1 MVNLVV
7 QSFGK
12 EYELKRATLAILSFF
27 AHTSIDKMDAQVF
40 LFTDKPEY
48 FKEYLQGLPVKFML
62 LTPQKVKLMR
72 GKIDFLHRMKIAL
85 IEESFLNSE
94 GDLLY
99 FDSDAF
105 FIADPMPLM
114 KKLSP
119 EMSFM
124 HLHEYHFEEMKNFP
138 LPGGATFQAYLKH
151 IEQNSFKLTDGS
163 DFTISPK
170 LSSWN
175 AGVMMLHRTHAI
187 YLPDV
192 YALTEQTYP
201 QTKNHA
207 SEQYAFSIVLETRT
221 KLQTCDTVIY
231 HYWYRIKKQIID
243 EFLKEQFNDGFSKK
257 LLDEKIA
264 IVKKWTE
271 ELPKVFENHVL
282 TLRDNAVQ
290 KLNENKYGEGYV
302 WAAKAI
308 FKAPLSDGKFIK
320 DVIYHLKRQLKGG

>member
-1 MVNLVV
+1 MVNLAV

-27 AHTSIDKMDAQVF
+27 AHTSIAKEETQVF
-40 LFTDKPEY
+40 MFTDKPEY
-48 FKEYLQGLPVKFML
+48 FKDYLNGLPVKYML
-62 LTPQKVKLMR
+62 LTPEKVKQMR
-72 GKIDFLHRMKIAL
+72 GKINFLHRMKIAL

-99 FDSDAF
+99 FDSDTF
-105 FIADPMPLM
+105 FIADPRPLM
-114 KKLSP
+114 NILSP
-119 EMSFM
+119 ELSFM
-124 HLHEYHFEEMKNFP
+124 HVHEYHFEEMKNFP

-151 IEQNSFKLTDGS
+151 IEQNSFKLDDGS
-163 DFTISPK
+163 DFSISPK

-175 AGVMMLHRTHAI
+175 AGVMMLHRAHAKF
-187 YLPDV
+187 LPDV

-201 QTKNHA
+201 QTQNHA
-207 SEQYAFSIVLETRT
+207 SEQYAFSILLETRT
-221 KLQTCDTVIY
+221 KLQTCDSVIY

-243 EFLKEQFNDGFSKK
+243 EFLNEKLNEAFAKK
-257 LLDEKIA
+257 ALVEKIS

-271 ELPKVFENHVL
+271 ELPAFFEKHIL

-290 KLNENKYGEGYV
+290 KLNENKYGEGYA

-308 FKAPLSDGKFIK
+308 FKAPLSDKTFLK
-320 DVIYHLKRQLKGG
+320 DVLYHLKRQVKGG